1 MIKSKHLPRVE
12 PRSVQKATSYP
23 SAAVAMLLIASPAFA
38 ADQPMSVPAPA
49 AVDEYASHETSL
61 FDEKGQRRADFAL
74 ADVLGV
80 RYRDTFKAAP
90 RRVTL
95 PPGNPLA
102 AGLPADAPLTHDEP
116 VVAVTLAGAESA
128 GSFAEDQPAVLTHRY
143 GRGRVV
149 LLPGRFDSMQ
159 CYTLQPAVE
168 RLLANAVRWVA
179 SEGLPIELEAPGP
192 VGVSLFR
199 QPRRLVIHLVNHQRD
214 SQFRSDAFAP
224 MRNVSLRV
232 ALPEEAR
239 QPKVRRL
246 WEDRDL
252 ASQVNDR
259 TLHVKVGT
267 LDEYEAIAVEW

>member
-38 ADQPMSVPAPA
+38 ADQPMSVAAPAPA

-95 PPGNPLA
+95 LPGNALA
-102 AGLPADAPLTHDEP
+102 FGLPEDAPLTHDEP

-143 GRGRVV
+143 
-149 LLPGRFDSMQ
+149 P
-159 CYTLQPAVE
+159 Y
-168 RLLANAVRWVA
+168 
-179 SEGLPIELEAPGP
+179 GLPCPRKPVSQKCAVFGKTATWLRRSTAGP
-192 VGVSLFR
+192 C
-199 QPRRLVIHLVNHQRD
+199 
-214 SQFRSDAFAP
+214 
-224 MRNVSLRV
+224 M
-232 ALPEEAR
+232 
-239 QPKVRRL
+239 
-246 WEDRDL
+246 
-252 ASQVNDR
+252 
-259 TLHVKVGT
+259 
-267 LDEYEAIAVEW
+267 